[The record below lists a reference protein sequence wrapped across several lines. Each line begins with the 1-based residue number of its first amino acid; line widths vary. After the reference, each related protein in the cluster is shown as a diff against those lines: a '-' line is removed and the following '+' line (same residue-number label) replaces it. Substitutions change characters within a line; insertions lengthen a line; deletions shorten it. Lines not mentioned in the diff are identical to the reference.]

1 MEYYFEVG
9 NKGKEKKNTRIF
21 IHIWDPDK
29 KAKLPFAWQPKHF
42 SVRPLIKDNYPCFG
56 DRKADLSESRKLSP
70 NDKWN

>member
-9 NKGKEKKNTRIF
+9 NEEKEKKRIF
-21 IHIWDPDK
+21 IHIWDPNK
-29 KAKLPFAWQPKHF
+29 KAMPFAWQPKRF

-56 DRKADLSESRKLSP
+56 DRKADLSKSRKLSP